1 MRRTLYTKMFFGFL
15 LFGLCGFL
23 LVALLTSRLSL
34 EKLKE
39 DEIEQLHREASV
51 IASDISKELSID
63 DEGSLKPEDE
73 LASSLEYLSHYLNAP
88 IWIIQPDGSIVQAFS
103 SENSA
108 FSDSRIKDFRAAD
121 FGDSQFLLGD
131 FYGCFKTSHL
141 SVLSPIQQKDEICG
155 YVLIHKPLTS
165 FHTFHN
171 EFLNIS
177 YLSWGILLL
186 FAAILFLVFT
196 VLVYRPIRTL
206 SIGAKEYA
214 KGNYS
219 NPIPVK
225 NTDNE
230 LGYIAAS
237 LNYMAD
243 KLNTIEEKQRN
254 FISNVSHDFRS
265 PLTSI
270 RGYIDAI
277 LDGTIPPELQ
287 EKYLNIIL
295 FETERLTKLTESL
308 LELNKYEGRT
318 FALEKTDFD
327 INGIIQKTADTF
339 EGTCREKR
347 LEFELLFD
355 TEHLRVHADLSK
367 IQQVLYNLID
377 NAIKFSHTD
386 SKITIE
392 TTSKNGKAYISV
404 KDYGIGIPRDSIGKI
419 WERFYKTD
427 LSRGRDRRGTGL
439 GLSIVKE
446 IVQAHEEN
454 INVISTEGVGT
465 EFIFTLPLKKS

>member
-1 MRRTLYTKMFFGFL
+1 MKRTLYTKMFVSFL
-15 LFGLCGFL
+15 LFGICGFL
-23 LVALLTSRLSL
+23 IVAIFTSRLSF
-34 EKLKE
+34 EKLK
-39 DEIEQLHREASV
+39 
-51 IASDISKELSID
+51 D
-63 DEGSLKPEDE
+63 DEVKNLYEA
-73 LASSLEYLSHYLNAP
+73 ASSISSNLIYDDKEGVTADEALGQSLSYLSHYMDAR
-88 IWIIQPDGSIVQAFS
+88 IWIVDTEGRVQSTFTPDGSSFS
-103 SENSA
+103 R
-108 FSDSRIKDFRAAD
+108 DRIEGFHPED
-121 FGDSQFLLGD
+121 FGSSHFIIGD
-131 FYGCFKTSHL
+131 FYGYFNSEYL
-141 SVLSPIQQKDEICG
+141 SVLAPVSRNDETCG
-155 YVLIHKPLTS
+155 YVLIHRPLDT
-165 FHTFHN
+165 FNHFHN
-171 EFLNIS
+171 ELLNIS

-186 FAAILFLVFT
+186 FAALLFVIF
-196 VLVYRPIRTL
+196 VVRVYRPIRSL

-214 KGNYS
+214 KGNYG

-225 NTDNE
+225 NTDDE

-287 EKYLNIIL
+287 EKYLKIIL

-327 INGIIQKTADTF
+327 INGIIQKTSDTF
-339 EGTCREKR
+339 EGTCEEKH
-347 LEFELLFD
+347 LQIELNFASD
-355 TEHLRVHADLSK
+355 VLRVHADMGK

-377 NAIKFSHTD
+377 NAIKFSHMD
-386 SKITIE
+386 SKITVE
-392 TTSKNGKAYISV
+392 TNAKNGKAYISV
-404 KDYGIGIPRDSIGKI
+404 KDYGIGIPRDSITKI

-427 LSRGRDRRGTGL
+427 LSRGRDKRGTGL

-446 IVQAHEEN
+446 IILAHEEN

-465 EFIFTLPLKKS
+465 EFIFTLTLADK